1 MDIVHCSFCKHS
13 NPADAKFCNA
23 CGSSLELQL
32 CEACGAIDNVSA
44 SVCHKCGHPFA
55 PRSGV
60 AAADKDED
68 EDEDEAHSVAPTAQA
83 EEDLARPPRSP
94 WKLFALLAL
103 IVAGAL
109 VIYPRVAGDEA
120 GLPGILPPAGVEAE
134 AGAKVE
140 ADLPPPDSPAEEATE
155 TAPSQAAP
163 ETADAA
169 LPPTEATPS
178 GADAQPADTEPAE
191 DVPAAAIEAMDEAQ
205 LEPPSPTEAPTA
217 SAQEAAP
224 APTIAAQP
232 TQAHEA
238 DTTSTSAAA
247 PQATPTGCSPAID
260 ALGLCNQG
268 FR

>member
-1 MDIVHCSFCKHS
+1 MDIVRCAFCKQS
-13 NPADAKFCNA
+13 NPAGAKFCDA
-23 CGSSLELQL
+23 CGSSLELQV
-32 CEACGAIDNVSA
+32 CEAGGAIDNVSA

-60 AAADKDED
+60 AAADQG
-68 EDEDEAHSVAPTAQA
+68 EAQSVTPIAQA
-83 EEDLARPPRSP
+83 EGLARPTRSP

-109 VIYPRVAGDEA
+109 VMYPRVAGDEA
-120 GLPGILPPAGVEAE
+120 GLPGIHAPAEVEAE
-134 AGAKVE
+134 AGAKAE
-140 ADLPPPDSPAEEATE
+140 ADLPPPDSPAEEATA

-169 LPPTEATPS
+169 LPPTETTPS
-178 GADAQPADTEPAE
+178 PADAQPADTEPAE

-205 LEPPSPTEAPTA
+205 LEPPSPTEAPTE

-224 APTIAAQP
+224 APPIAAQP

-238 DTTSTSAAA
+238 DTTSTSAAT